1 MRLILL
7 RCLTVVCVVSVSS
20 TVLLAERDRTS
31 QVKEERSGRHA
42 HEEQWQT
49 VLNQG
54 HRVGYAHT
62 SVSRKEVDGQTVVMT
77 DSLLSMTLKRFN
89 QTLQIRQSMH
99 IEETVDGKLIRFT
112 SSMVNPP
119 NSKSSMSGELDG
131 ATLTMVSHVA
141 GRETTKV
148 IPEMQGALS
157 SVWPERFIREGNLK
171 LGDVKKFDVFESQ
184 LGQKTVVSVEYIKD
198 SKTDEGELRREVVI
212 KQTLPGIPPIETH
225 VRCNRDW
232 TIEDV
237 STPLLKLSL
246 RRVTEAEALEPIGD
260 IEFDFATD
268 TMVRVTGLKNVSRA
282 KSITYRITV
291 EGVNPKDLFH
301 EAATQKIR
309 AVDEHTIDLTVT
321 TISLRDLQKI
331 EGEISGVEDAYL
343 LPSQYLECD
352 LPIIKF
358 LVGKSGG
365 RSGETVGVAAR
376 MEKYVRSYVVD
387 KNFST
392 AMATAA
398 EVAKS
403 KSGDCTEHAV
413 LLAAMLRAAN
423 IPSRVAIG
431 FVYSPQHQAFV
442 GHMWTEAWLS
452 EVWVPLDA
460 TLGKGGT
467 GCGHITISTSS
478 LADEGATPAAEFL
491 PIIHLVGRTKIEIMT
506 IKNK

>member
-1 MRLILL
+1 MRLFLPRWL
-7 RCLTVVCVVSVSS
+7 ALACLVSVSS
-20 TVLLAERDRTS
+20 TVLLAESDRQP
-31 QVKEERSGRHA
+31 QVGEQLSRELS

-49 VLNQG
+49 VWNQE

-62 SVSRKEVDGQTVVMT
+62 SVSRKKVDGQTVVIT

-89 QTLQIRQSMH
+89 QTLNIRQSMH
-99 IEETVDGKLIRFT
+99 IEETEKGELIRFT
-112 SSMVNPP
+112 STMVNPP

-131 ATLTMVSHVA
+131 THIRMISNVA
-141 GRETTKV
+141 GRKTTKV
-148 IPEMQGALS
+148 IPGMQGALS

-171 LGDVKKFDVFESQ
+171 LGDVKKFDVFEPQ
-184 LGQKTVVSVEYIKD
+184 LGQRAVVSVEYVKD
-198 SKTDEGELRREVVI
+198 SETSENQLRREVVI
-212 KQTLPGIPPIETH
+212 KQSLPGIPPIETH

-232 TIEDV
+232 FIESV
-237 STPLLKLSL
+237 STPLLKLAL
-246 RRVTEAEALEPIGD
+246 LKATEAEALEPLGD

-268 TMVRVTGLKNVSRA
+268 TMVRVVGLKNVGRA

-291 EGVNPKDLFH
+291 EGVNPKEIFQ
-301 EAATQKIR
+301 EAATQKTQK
-309 AVDEHTIDLTVT
+309 VDEHTIDLTVT
-321 TISLRDLQKI
+321 TVSLRSLPKV
-331 EGEISGVEDAYL
+331 EGEISGIENAYL

-352 LPIIKF
+352 LPVIKF

-365 RSGETVGVAAR
+365 RSGETVDVAAR
-376 MEKYVRSYVVD
+376 MEKYVRNYVVD

-423 IPSRVAIG
+423 VPSRVAIG

-452 EVWVPLDA
+452 GMWVPLDA

-467 GCGHITISTSS
+467 GCGHITVSTSS
-478 LADEGATPAAEFL
+478 LADEGTTPAAEFL
-491 PIIHLVGRTKIEIMT
+491 PIIHLLGRTKIEIVNVE
-506 IKNK
+506 K